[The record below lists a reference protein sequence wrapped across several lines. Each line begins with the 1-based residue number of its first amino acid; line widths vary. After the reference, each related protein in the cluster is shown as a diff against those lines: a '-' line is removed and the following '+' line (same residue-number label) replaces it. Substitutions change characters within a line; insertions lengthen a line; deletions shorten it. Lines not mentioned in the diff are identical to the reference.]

1 MGYCP
6 TYIQIWEKEF
16 KRGVV
21 GGEGK
26 KRGGGRKWGGRKGRG
41 EEEKKSMDLDQ
52 TRGAVFYAADEPAI
66 WRQ

>member
-6 TYIQIWEKEF
+6 TYIQIWERGREKEF
-16 KRGVV
+16 KRGGV
-21 GGEGK
+21 GREGK
-26 KRGGGRKWGGRKGRG
+26 KRGGERKGRG